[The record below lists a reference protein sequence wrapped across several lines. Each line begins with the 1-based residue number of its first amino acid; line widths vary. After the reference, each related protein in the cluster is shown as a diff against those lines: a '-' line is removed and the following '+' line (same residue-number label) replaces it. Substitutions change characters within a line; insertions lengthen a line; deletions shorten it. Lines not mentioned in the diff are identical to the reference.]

1 MNREG
6 FNVDTAAGGLAGLE
20 RARASRPEVIILDV
34 MMPDL
39 DGWSVL
45 QRLKVDPLLAD
56 IPAVMLTMVD
66 DKGRGFTLG
75 ASDYLTKPI
84 DRDRLAAV
92 LRKYIKE
99 QPFSILVVE
108 DDGTSREML
117 LKLLSE
123 EPCQLI
129 EAENGRDVLRVIEE
143 QSPDLILLDLMMPEM
158 DGFEVVERL
167 RQDERWKSIPIL
179 VVAAKDLTNDDRQR
193 LSGYVEQVIQKGV
206 YTQQQVLEEVRNR
219 VAAHV
224 A

>member
-39 DGWSVL
+39 DGLSVL

-56 IPAVMLTMVD
+56 IPVVMLTMVD

-123 EPCQLI
+123 EPCQLM

-179 VVAAKDLTNDDRQR
+179 VVAA
-193 LSGYVEQVIQKGV
+193 
-206 YTQQQVLEEVRNR
+206 
-219 VAAHV
+219 
-224 A
+224 

>member
-1 MNREG
+1 
-6 FNVDTAAGGLAGLE
+6 
-20 RARASRPEVIILDV
+20 
-34 MMPDL
+34 
-39 DGWSVL
+39 
-45 QRLKVDPLLAD
+45 
-56 IPAVMLTMVD
+56 
-66 DKGRGFTLG
+66 
-75 ASDYLTKPI
+75 
-84 DRDRLAAV
+84 
-92 LRKYIKE
+92 
-99 QPFSILVVE
+99 
-108 DDGTSREML
+108 ML

-123 EPCQLI
+123 EPCQLM

-179 VVAAKDLTNDDRQR
+179 VVAAKALTNDDRQR